1 MAAQTPAEK
10 MLLKPGMSA
19 ALLHVPAE
27 LHGRL
32 GLPGDVVLVDDPAR
46 ADFLLDFAATQAEA
60 EQRLAALKPAVGKA
74 TLAWLGYPKGS
85 KAAGLDLNRDTIAG
99 FARSVGLVVVAI
111 VALGAT
117 WSAVRVRPSS
127 DSK

>member
-1 MAAQTPAEK
+1 MAAKTLAEK
-10 MLLKPGMSA
+10 LLLKPGMTT

-27 LHGRL
+27 LDGRL
-32 GLPGDVVLVDDPAR
+32 GLPGDIALVDEAAG
-46 ADFLLDFAATQAEA
+46 ADFLLDFATTQVEA
-60 EQRLAALKPAVGKA
+60 EQRLAALAPVVGAK

-85 KAAGLDLNRDTIAG
+85 KAAGLDLSRDTIAG

-117 WSAVRVRPSS
+117 WSAVRVRPLS
-127 DSK
+127 DA